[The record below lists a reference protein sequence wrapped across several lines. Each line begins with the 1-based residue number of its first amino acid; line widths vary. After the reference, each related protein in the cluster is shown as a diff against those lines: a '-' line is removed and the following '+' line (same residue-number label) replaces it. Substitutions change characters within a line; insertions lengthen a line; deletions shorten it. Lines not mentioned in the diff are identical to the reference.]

1 MSLKKHGVS
10 ILVEGR
16 LRKTNKIKEK
26 LLKKAGLRRKKGDN
40 QRKSKKMREK
50 RKILFLLTK
59 LKRIEKS

>member
-16 LRKTNKIKEK
+16 SRKTNKIKEK
-26 LLKKAGLRRKKGDN
+26 SSKKADLRRKKRDN

-59 LKRIEKS
+59 LKRIEKN